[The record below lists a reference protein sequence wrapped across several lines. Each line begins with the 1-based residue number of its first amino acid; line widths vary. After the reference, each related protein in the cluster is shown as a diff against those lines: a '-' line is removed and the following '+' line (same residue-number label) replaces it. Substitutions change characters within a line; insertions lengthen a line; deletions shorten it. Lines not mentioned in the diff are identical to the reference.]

1 MNPCNQSAVIAAR
14 GLKRE
19 FPYGNTVVLT
29 MSVSFMEVRLPGSPM
44 AESRINRRIRMQT
57 GCFYRRAAL
66 DLYRQAAA
74 GYRDSVEN
82 GFPFHAYEAV
92 LDYHTAYNRNC
103 YLSAFRDQYEF
114 TGGAH
119 GNTVRSSDTW
129 RLGTGRTV
137 PLSCFFRDC
146 TDYKSLLLEQIL
158 KQADNNMQQEPV
170 YFEDYRTLIPK
181 YFDPKSYYLT
191 PDGIAF
197 YFQQYQ
203 IAPYSTGIVVF
214 TLPYGMLDCPPSCS
228 G

>member
-1 MNPCNQSAVIAAR
+1 MKPCNQSAVVAAR

-19 FPYGNTVVLT
+19 FPYGSTVVLT
-29 MSVSFMEVRLPGSPM
+29 MSASFMEVKLPGSPV
-44 AESRINRRIRMQT
+44 AENRINRRIGVQT
-57 GCFYRRAAL
+57 SCFYRRAAL
-66 DLYRQAAA
+66 DLCRQAAA
-74 GYRDSVEN
+74 GYREAVKN

-92 LDYHTAYNRNC
+92 LDYQTAYNRNC
-103 YLSAFRDQYEF
+103 HLSAFRDQYEF

-129 RLGTGRTV
+129 NLATGRTV
-137 PLSCFFRDC
+137 PLSCLFREGAG
-146 TDYKSLLLEQIL
+146 YESLLLQRIL
-158 KQADNNMQQEPV
+158 EQADANMQQEPI
-170 YFEDYRTLIPK
+170 YFEDYRALIPK

-214 TLPYGMLDCPPSCS
+214 TLPYEVLDCPPSCP